1 MPFYRLILLAFLAAV
16 TGCSSEKISAGLLL
30 TNGTVYT
37 VDSAFSVAEA
47 IAVKD
52 HRILAVGPTK
62 ELTKNYRAKTIK
74 DLKGAFVYPGWIDS
88 HCHFLGYGLTL
99 GEADLVGTSSV
110 EEIVSR
116 LQTHYQDNPG
126 PWITGRGWDQND
138 WEVQEFPDRTLLDNY
153 FPDVPV
159 FLRRIDGH
167 AAWANTRALKI
178 AGITEESRVDGGV
191 VVLREGLPSGILIDN
206 AMNLVSR
213 RIPSVTED
221 EMVRALQ
228 KAEENC
234 FQVGLT
240 SLHDA
245 GVSKSVVQLIDSLHG
260 AGSLHIRINAWLSP
274 SDKNFAHFVE
284 KGTYQTDFLTV
295 NTIKL
300 FADGALGS
308 RGARLIEP
316 YSDDPENS
324 GLYLT
329 PLDKIEKICRK
340 AYENKYAVAT
350 HCIGDAANRETLKI
364 YGEILGG
371 KNDRRWRIEHAQV
384 IHPDDFHYFGDFTII
399 PSVQPTHA
407 TSDMYWAEQRV
418 GHERMKGAYA
428 YRKLKE
434 QNGWITHG
442 SDFPVEQINPLY
454 GFYAATIRKDHSGYP
469 EEGFQIENALS
480 REDAL
485 RAMTIWAAKS
495 GFEEHLKGSIEP
507 GKLAD
512 FVVTSED
519 ILSAPEEILFQIGV
533 DATYLGGE
541 LVYEASE

>member
-1 MPFYRLILLAFLAAV
+1 
-16 TGCSSEKISAGLLL
+16 L

-240 SLHDA
+240 FAFMIA
-245 GVSKSVVQLIDSLHG
+245 GVSKSVVQLD
-260 AGSLHIRINAWLSP
+260 
-274 SDKNFAHFVE
+274 
-284 KGTYQTDFLTV
+284 
-295 NTIKL
+295 
-300 FADGALGS
+300 
-308 RGARLIEP
+308 
-316 YSDDPENS
+316 
-324 GLYLT
+324 
-329 PLDKIEKICRK
+329 
-340 AYENKYAVAT
+340 
-350 HCIGDAANRETLKI
+350 
-364 YGEILGG
+364 
-371 KNDRRWRIEHAQV
+371 
-384 IHPDDFHYFGDFTII
+384 
-399 PSVQPTHA
+399 
-407 TSDMYWAEQRV
+407 
-418 GHERMKGAYA
+418 
-428 YRKLKE
+428 
-434 QNGWITHG
+434 
-442 SDFPVEQINPLY
+442 
-454 GFYAATIRKDHSGYP
+454 
-469 EEGFQIENALS
+469 
-480 REDAL
+480 
-485 RAMTIWAAKS
+485 
-495 GFEEHLKGSIEP
+495 
-507 GKLAD
+507 
-512 FVVTSED
+512 
-519 ILSAPEEILFQIGV
+519 
-533 DATYLGGE
+533 
-541 LVYEASE
+541 